1 MFDWGCFL
9 IFANIC
15 HVYTQE
21 FYCMP
26 LMQVTFHLQ
35 WVQVIALLI
44 HCFNSHTQFSLINE
58 NSFAF
63 IFAITCRVKRLIF
76 FPFCLSLEQVLS
88 GACLW
93 HIECDL
99 YLNCQKSKIT
109 LLLFLKL
116 KSHETC
122 PLRQDSHLSRHLLVS
137 KDKTLIWLEVGNF
150 LLSSF
155 VTSNQSL
162 HEQLYFFSATRE
174 TFKYRHKIFRA
185 QPW

>member
-1 MFDWGCFL
+1 MPCIHSG
-9 IFANIC
+9 I
-15 HVYTQE
+15 H
-21 FYCMP
+21 CMP

-44 HCFNSHTQFSLINE
+44 HCVSHTQFSLINE

-63 IFAITCRVKRLIF
+63 IFALHVGWKDSFF
-76 FPFCLSLEQVLS
+76 FPFCLSLAQVLS

-109 LLLFLKL
+109 LLLFLKC

-122 PLRQDSHLSRHLLVS
+122 PLRQNPRLSRYLLVS

-150 LLSSF
+150 LLSGF

-162 HEQLYFFSATRE
+162 YEQLYFFSATRE

>member
-1 MFDWGCFL
+1 MRCLIEVVFL

-15 HVYTQE
+15 HVYTQQ
-21 FYCMP
+21 FHCMP

-44 HCFNSHTQFSLINE
+44 HCFSHTQFSLINDILRLHVGWID
-58 NSFAF
+58 SF
-63 IFAITCRVKRLIF
+63 F
-76 FPFCLSLEQVLS
+76 FLFVY
-88 GACLW
+88 LW
-93 HIECDL
+93 HRSCLGRLSDIECDL

-109 LLLFLKL
+109 LLLFLKC
-116 KSHETC
+116 TWVM
-122 PLRQDSHLSRHLLVS
+122 RQDSHLARHLLVS
-137 KDKTLIWLEVGNF
+137 KDKTVIWLEVGNF

-162 HEQLYFFSATRE
+162 YEQLYFFSATRE